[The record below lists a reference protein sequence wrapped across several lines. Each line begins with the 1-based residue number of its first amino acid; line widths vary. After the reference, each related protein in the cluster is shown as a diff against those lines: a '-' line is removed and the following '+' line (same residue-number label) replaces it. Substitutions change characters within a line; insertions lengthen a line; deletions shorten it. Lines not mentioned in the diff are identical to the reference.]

1 MSGDS
6 RAKPNEAA
14 FSPPEGHGANVVH
27 PSSETSDPELPAT
40 IGPQFLA
47 TPLSARQHAER
58 LQTLLNT
65 PLENN
70 HQEIYLEVTS
80 ILLFYSVQ
88 EVNSLFSEYL
98 ALTQRNL
105 HDEVLL
111 FFVKCQAMNIAVP
124 VTSTSPPDEHRLS
137 SGIFTFGCSF
147 IVAESLDLYLD
158 NLNLPIYVSLIGA
171 LAIALFAEWILQPY
185 VKDRLK

>member
-1 MSGDS
+1 MRPQQSAEPEDSG
-6 RAKPNEAA
+6 
-14 FSPPEGHGANVVH
+14 
-27 PSSETSDPELPAT
+27 T

-47 TPLSARQHAER
+47 TLLSPREHAER
-58 LQTLLNT
+58 LQTLLTT
-65 PLENN
+65 PLEGN

-88 EVNSLFSEYL
+88 EVNALFSEYL

-111 FFVKCQAMNIAVP
+111 FFVKCQALNIAVP
-124 VTSTSPPDEHRLS
+124 VTPSHTAEHRLT
-137 SGIFTFGCSF
+137 SGIFTFSCSF
-147 IVAESLDLYLD
+147 IVAESLDFYLD
-158 NLNLPIYVSLIGA
+158 NLNLPTYVSLIGA
-171 LAIALFAEWILQPY
+171 LIIAFFAEWVLQPY

>member
-1 MSGDS
+1 MSEDPQITPTPVS
-6 RAKPNEAA
+6 V
-14 FSPPEGHGANVVH
+14 SSPEGDETKEVH
-27 PSSETSDPELPAT
+27 PANRTETEVPAT

-47 TPLSARQHAER
+47 TPLSPREHAER

-65 PLENN
+65 PLDHN

-88 EVNSLFSEYL
+88 EVNSLFSEYV

-111 FFVKCQAMNIAVP
+111 FFVKCQSLNIAVP
-124 VTSTSPPDEHRLS
+124 VTPPPSKAEHRLS
-137 SGIFTFGCSF
+137 NGMFTFGFSF

-158 NLNLPIYVSLIGA
+158 NLNLPIYVSIIGA
-171 LAIALFAEWILQPY
+171 LAIAFFAEWILQPY

>member
-6 RAKPNEAA
+6 HVKA
-14 FSPPEGHGANVVH
+14 SPTAVSSLEGDDEQLVH
-27 PSSETSDPELPAT
+27 PQETAGPEEAPT
-40 IGPQFLA
+40 ISPQFLA
-47 TPLSARQHAER
+47 TPLSPKEHAER

-80 ILLFYSVQ
+80 ILIFYSVQ
-88 EVNSLFSEYL
+88 EVNSLFFEYL
-98 ALTQRNL
+98 TLTQRNL
-105 HDEVLL
+105 HDDVLL
-111 FFVKCQAMNIAVP
+111 FFVKCQSMNIAVP
-124 VTSTSPPDEHRLS
+124 VTPAYTLAEHRFS
-137 SGIFTFGCSF
+137 HGIFTFGFSF

-158 NLNLPIYVSLIGA
+158 NLNLPIFVSLFGA